1 MRSLIDFRG
10 EPWRRAAGLAAAAAL
25 LLMANTAGPAESTL
39 TGRLLVAVP
48 EMEDSNFART
58 IVYLVEHNRRGALGV
73 VVNEP
78 MGEVP
83 LDLLLG
89 ERNAQD
95 DDRPKPDK
103 AGPRVLV
110 HYGGPVE
117 RRAPFILHS
126 TDVMPAGSV
135 KVDKRV
141 AFSRDHKLLR
151 AVAGGMGPRH
161 LVFALGYAGWAP
173 GQLESEIKGGGWYV
187 IDWDETLVFGT
198 DHADKWQRAIALH
211 APEL

>member
-1 MRSLIDFRG
+1 MRSLIKLRG
-10 EPWRRAAGLAAAAAL
+10 GPWRRAAVLAAAAAL
-25 LLMANTAGPAESTL
+25 LLVANTAGPAESTL

-48 EMEDSNFART
+48 EMQDSNFAET
-58 IVYLVEHNRRGALGV
+58 IVYLVEHGRRGALGV

-89 ERNAQD
+89 ERKAQD
-95 DDRPKPDK
+95 GRPEPDE

-135 KVDKRV
+135 KVNKRV
-141 AFSRDHKLLR
+141 AFSRDDKLLR

-161 LVFALGYAGWAP
+161 VIFALGYAGWAP
-173 GQLESEIKGGGWYV
+173 GQLEKEIGHGGWYV
-187 IDWDETLVFGT
+187 IEWDESLVFGA
-198 DHADKWQRAIALH
+198 DHESKWERAVALS

>member
-1 MRSLIDFRG
+1 MGSIMGFRNK
-10 EPWRRAAGLAAAAAL
+10 RRRVALCLAAVLGL
-25 LLMANTAGPAESTL
+25 LLLPAQAQQTGSNL

-48 EMEDSNFART
+48 EMTDPNFSRT
-58 IVYLVEHNRRGALGV
+58 VVFLVEHNRRGALGL

-83 LDLLLG
+83 VDLLLSERDAEDG
-89 ERNAQD
+89 EAE
-95 DDRPKPDK
+95 PAE

-126 TDVMPAGSV
+126 TDVMPESSV
-135 KVDKRV
+135 KVDTQV
-141 AFSRDHKLLR
+141 AFSRDHELLR
-151 AVAGGMGPRH
+151 AVVSGMGPRH

-173 GQLESEIKGGGWYV
+173 GQLESEVERGGWYV
-187 IDWDETLVFGT
+187 IDWDSSLVFGT
-198 DHADKWQRAIALH
+198 DHAGKWQRAVALY

>member
-1 MRSLIDFRG
+1 MRSLVKFRS
-10 EPWRRAAGLAAAAAL
+10 EPWRAAACLAAALAL
-25 LLMANTAGPAESTL
+25 FLLSGQARPAGSNL

-48 EMEDSNFART
+48 EMKDSNFAQT
-58 IVYLVEHNRRGALGV
+58 VVYLVEHNPHGALGL

-83 LDLLLG
+83 VDLLLG
-89 ERNAQD
+89 EREAQD
-95 DDRPKPDK
+95 GGPEPDE

-151 AVAGGMGPRH
+151 AVVGGMGPRH

-173 GQLESEIKGGGWYV
+173 GQLESEIERGGWYV
-187 IDWDETLVFGT
+187 IDWDESLVFGT
-198 DHADKWQRAIALH
+198 DHADKWQRAVALH

>member
-1 MRSLIDFRG
+1 MRSFNNHPRG
-10 EPWRRAAGLAAAAAL
+10 PWRKAAGLAAAVAL
-25 LLMANTAGPAESTL
+25 LLMPSTANPAVSNL

-58 IVYLVEHNRRGALGV
+58 VVYLVEHNRRGALGI

-83 LDLLLG
+83 LDLLLDERKPEGGQPAPG
-89 ERNAQD
+89 E
-95 DDRPKPDK
+95 

-110 HYGGPVE
+110 HYGGPVG
-117 RRAPFILHS
+117 RRQGFILHS
-126 TDVMPAGSV
+126 TDVMPESSV
-135 KVDKRV
+135 RVDQKV
-141 AFSRDHKLLR
+141 AYSRDPMQLR
-151 AVAGGMGPRH
+151 SLAGEKGPRH

-173 GQLESEIKGGGWYV
+173 GQLESEISRGGWYV
-187 IDWDETLVFGT
+187 IDLDESLVFGA

>member
-1 MRSLIDFRG
+1 MGSVMGFRNK
-10 EPWRRAAGLAAAAAL
+10 RRRVALCLAAVLGL
-25 LLMANTAGPAESTL
+25 LLLPAQAQQTGSNL

-48 EMEDSNFART
+48 EMTDPNFSRT
-58 IVYLVEHNRRGALGV
+58 VVFLVEHNRRGALGL

-83 LDLLLG
+83 VDLLLSERDAEDG
-89 ERNAQD
+89 EAE
-95 DDRPKPDK
+95 PAE

-126 TDVMPAGSV
+126 TDVMPESSV
-135 KVDKRV
+135 KVDAQV
-141 AFSRDHKLLR
+141 AFSRDHELLR
-151 AVAGGMGPRH
+151 AVVSGMGPRH

-173 GQLESEIKGGGWYV
+173 GQLESEVERGGWYV
-187 IDWDETLVFGT
+187 IDWDSSLVFGT
-198 DHADKWQRAIALH
+198 DHAGKWQRAVALY